1 MPKETLKYTNDEVTV
16 VWKPKVCIHSTIC
29 WKGLIEVFN
38 PKERPWVKI
47 DGATTEKIIEQV
59 RQCPSGALSYY
70 LNAEAITDEP
80 SDKVVAEST
89 QMMKAD
95 SYRVEVT
102 PNGPYLIKTQC
113 LIVHS
118 DGREE
123 TKTGTVALCRC
134 GASGNKPY
142 CDGSHGNVGF
152 EG

>member
-1 MPKETLKYTNDEVTV
+1 MGIETLKYTNNEVTV
-16 VWKPKVCIHSTIC
+16 VWKPKVCIHSSIC

-38 PKERPWVKI
+38 PKEKPWIKM
-47 DGATTEKIIEQV
+47 DGASTEKIIEQV
-59 RQCPSGALSYY
+59 RKCPSGALSYY
-70 LNAEAITDEP
+70 LNTEIMSNEP
-80 SDKVVAEST
+80 TDKVIAESANI
-89 QMMKAD
+89 MKIQ
-95 SYRVEVT
+95 VT
-102 PNGPYLIKTQC
+102 TNGPYLIKTEC

-142 CDGSHGNVGF
+142 CDGTHRKIGF

>member
-1 MPKETLKYTNDEVTV
+1 MPKETLKYTNNEVTI
-16 VWKPKVCIHSTIC
+16 VWKPKTCIHSTIC

-38 PKERPWVKI
+38 PRERPWIKMK
-47 DGATTEKIIEQV
+47 GADTQRIIEQV

-70 LNAEAITDEP
+70 MNDDEVKENEPDKIVAEAATML
-80 SDKVVAEST
+80 K
-89 QMMKAD
+89 
-95 SYRVEVT
+95 VEVT
-102 PNGPYLIKTQC
+102 PNGPYIINTEC

-118 DGREE
+118 DGKEE

-142 CDGSHGNVGF
+142 CDGSHRKIGF